1 MLAAA
6 LITGLWGGLLALERR
21 AFLQA
26 AVSRPL
32 PAAVGLS
39 VMLGDV
45 EAGLMVGL
53 VFELFHLS
61 GASLGGAHPD
71 HETLP
76 AVTATALATAL
87 GHTMGAPSTP
97 ALWSLTILLCAP
109 AGIVGRLVE
118 LRLDSRARRYFGR
131 ALSAVSSGGIEGI
144 AWQNVKA
151 MWPHFV
157 FYGLASAVAVP
168 VALVLHLVVGELPL
182 ASMRGLALAYPVLG
196 MVAAGLAIF
205 ARGQGR
211 PGVAAAV
218 AVVVAAIVAF
228 FTLRAR

>member
-32 PAAVGLS
+32 PAAVGLA
-39 VMLGDV
+39 VMLGDLQ
-45 EAGLMVGL
+45 AGLMVGL
-53 VFELFHLS
+53 FFELFHLS

-76 AVTATALATAL
+76 AVTATAFVATL
-87 GHTMGAPSTP
+87 GHAMGAVSTP
-97 ALWSLTILLCAP
+97 ALWALAILLFAP
-109 AGIVGRLVE
+109 LGVVGRLVE
-118 LRLDSRARRYFGR
+118 LRLDARAKRYFGR
-131 ALSAVSSGGIEGI
+131 VVTAVSSGGMEGI
-144 AWQNVKA
+144 AFQNVKA

-157 FYGLASAVAVP
+157 FYAVASGLAV
-168 VALVLHLVVGELPL
+168 PL
-182 ASMRGLALAYPVLG
+182 ALGVSSTIEAIPSTVMRGLASSYPALG
-196 MVAAGLAIF
+196 VVAAGLAIF

-211 PGVAAAV
+211 PGVAGVLAL
-218 AVVVAAIVAF
+218 VVAAALAY
-228 FTLRAR
+228 FTAGAR